1 MIIGITGKA
10 QSGKDTAC
18 RIVQLVDYYRY
29 LLGDEERLR
38 ISEEDFCFRK
48 PKQRDYCNGL

>member
-38 ISEEDFCFRK
+38 ISEEDFVLE
-48 PKQRDYCNGL
+48 NLNSETIVMGL